1 MIRKLSTLA
10 VIPFFL
16 AACEPRDDDAA
27 VFDDT
32 QVAEERAHEVGD
44 TETLNLSDVDNSG
57 VSGDVRFTVM
67 SQNET
72 TAMVEVA
79 DARPNT
85 TYQVAIHQG
94 QCDAVGQQRHELET
108 IQTNAQG
115 DGASTTTLNT
125 RLVNLMDGNHVVA
138 LHGER
143 ADYDRTDRPMD
154 PTTDTRTD
162 APGTTPDTRTDAD
175 RDDMTT
181 QTGVDRP
188 VACGEISEHGTGLG
202 W

>member
-16 AACEPRDDDAA
+16 AACEPREDDAA

-32 QVAEERAHEVGD
+32 EVAEERAHEVGD
-44 TETLNLSDVDNSG
+44 TETLNLSDVDDSG
-57 VSGDVRFTVM
+57 VSGDVRFTVI

-72 TAMVEVA
+72 EALVEVH

-94 QCDAVGQQRHELET
+94 RCDAVGQQRHELES
-108 IQTNAQG
+108 IQTNEQG
-115 DGASTTTLNT
+115 NGASSTTLNV
-125 RLVNLMDGNHVVA
+125 RLVNVMDGYHVVA

-143 ADYDRTDRPMD
+143 ADYDRDATMRDDTPTDATTTPADRPADADMDDPAYTATDRP
-154 PTTDTRTD
+154 
-162 APGTTPDTRTDAD
+162 
-175 RDDMTT
+175 
-181 QTGVDRP
+181 VS
-188 VACGEISEHGTGLG
+188 CGEISEHGTALG

>member
-16 AACEPRDDDAA
+16 AACEPREDDAA
-27 VFDDT
+27 VFDDPE
-32 QVAEERAHEVGD
+32 VAEERAHEVGD

-57 VSGDVRFTVM
+57 VSGDVRFTVI

-72 TAMVEVA
+72 QALVEVN

-94 QCDAVGQQRHELET
+94 QCDMVGQQRHELET

-125 RLVNLMDGNHVVA
+125 RLVNLMDGHHVVA

-143 ADYDRTDRPMD
+143 ADIDRTDRPMD
-154 PTTDTRTD
+154 PTTDTD
-162 APGTTPDTRTDAD
+162 PD
-175 RDDMTT
+175 RDDMAT